1 MKRLIVDKISKKF
14 NEHYIL
20 RNISFEV
27 TENDFLVLVGPS
39 GCGKTTTLRIIAG
52 LEQQTT
58 GNIIFNDRIWNDL
71 SPGAR
76 NVGMVFQNYALYPH
90 LNVYENLAFPLTI
103 QKVPKK
109 EIKLRVEEIAS
120 MLHLEKKLNHKPKEL
135 SGGERQR
142 VALGRAIIRQPNV
155 FLFDEPLSNLDAK
168 LRVLMRT
175 EIINLVKRFKVPSI
189 YVTHDQI
196 EALTMGTK
204 VAILKDGAI
213 QQIGT
218 PQEVYFQPQ
227 NVFVATFIG
236 SPQMNL
242 FNCYYSDGLVIEKN
256 KLFQFDISKLF
267 PNANSSK
274 LEDILKQCTEFIIGI
289 RPEDL
294 QIAKDSPGIIHS
306 KIRTYE
312 YTGYEAIV
320 YFGTENGLF
329 SFIVKNSN
337 MKFEINETIHLNFDF
352 KNLHFF
358 DKNGERFNFFV

>member
-1 MKRLIVDKISKKF
+1 MKRLIVDKISKNF
-14 NEHYIL
+14 NENYIL

-27 TENDFLVLVGPS
+27 TEKDFLVLVGPS

-58 GNIIFNDRIWNDL
+58 GNIIFNDRIWNDVP
-71 SPGAR
+71 PGNR

-90 LNVYENLAFPLTI
+90 LNVFENLAFPLTV
-103 QKVPKK
+103 QKVPKQ
-109 EIKLRVEEIAS
+109 EIKRRVLEIAS
-120 MLHLEKKLNHKPKEL
+120 LLQLEKKLKHKPKEL

-142 VALGRAIIRQPNV
+142 VALGRAIIRQPNI

-175 EIINLVKRFKVPSI
+175 EIINLVQRFKVPSI

-204 VAILKDGAI
+204 VAILKEGVI

-218 PQEVYFQPQ
+218 PREVYFHPK
-227 NVFVATFIG
+227 NIFVATFIG

-242 FNCYYSDGLVIEKN
+242 FNCFYSDGMVIEKN
-256 KLFQFDISKLF
+256 KLFQFKISNFLID
-267 PNANSSK
+267 ANSI
-274 LEDILKQCTEFIIGI
+274 LENLLKQSKEFIIGI

-294 QIAKDSPGIIHS
+294 HIANESSGIIHS
-306 KIRTYE
+306 QIRTYE

-320 YFGTENGLF
+320 YFGTADSLF
-329 SFIVKNSN
+329 SFVAKDST
-337 MKFEINETIHLNFDF
+337 MKFESNETIHLSFEF

-358 DKNGERFNFFV
+358 DKNGDRFDFFV